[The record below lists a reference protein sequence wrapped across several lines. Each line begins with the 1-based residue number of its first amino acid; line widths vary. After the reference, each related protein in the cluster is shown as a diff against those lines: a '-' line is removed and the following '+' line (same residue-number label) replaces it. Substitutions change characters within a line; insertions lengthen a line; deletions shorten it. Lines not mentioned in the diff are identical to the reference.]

1 MMYINKIN
9 DGGTAHDERPW
20 YKWLVCLSASLFFFY
35 EFIQMNMF
43 NAISAQLMQAFH
55 INAAQLGRLSAFYFI
70 ANVVFLFPAGMLLDR
85 YSARKIILTSLAI
98 YVLGT
103 ALFASTSS
111 VFFASF
117 FRFMMGIGSA
127 FCFLSVIRL
136 ATRWFPAARLA
147 LVIGVVVTM
156 AMIGGMAAQT
166 PLTLLVQAV
175 TWRIALYIDAAFGV
189 VIFVVIIAIVRD
201 YPASYHQ
208 QHQMQQAQ
216 IIQMGY
222 WKSMG
227 LAFLKIQNWLGGI

>member
-1 MMYINKIN
+1 CRLHFYWHWGWDCGFAKLTVFLIMMYINKIN

-20 YKWLVCLSASLFFFY
+20 YKWLVCLCASLFFFY

-98 YVLGT
+98 CVLGT

-127 FCFLSVIRL
+127 FCFLSV
-136 ATRWFPAARLA
+136 
-147 LVIGVVVTM
+147 
-156 AMIGGMAAQT
+156 
-166 PLTLLVQAV
+166 
-175 TWRIALYIDAAFGV
+175 
-189 VIFVVIIAIVRD
+189 
-201 YPASYHQ
+201 
-208 QHQMQQAQ
+208 
-216 IIQMGY
+216 
-222 WKSMG
+222 
-227 LAFLKIQNWLGGI
+227 